1 MGKVVEVSPSSVSV
15 ETDGGRFRFSNN
27 GKECD
32 INGKEYDVGFGPEC
46 GPWELDDMPFAERT
60 ALLEQERRDW
70 DAKISEAQTAKKT
83 PNR

>member
-32 INGKEYDVGFGPEC
+32 INGKEYDVGFG
-46 GPWELDDMPFAERT
+46 
-60 ALLEQERRDW
+60 
-70 DAKISEAQTAKKT
+70 KITDLSSLSTS
-83 PNR
+83 